1 MFHDFPPKQRA
12 PAHPSAETYSH
23 KRLVLIDSRF
33 HGQSLDASQTLA
45 SKGTETAGELVQ
57 IAGLMDFFCLFH
69 GIYSINKTLWLDMG
83 LKWWLEKGFW
93 MGFNHM
99 FVGW

>member
-1 MFHDFPPKQRA
+1 
-12 PAHPSAETYSH
+12 
-23 KRLVLIDSRF
+23 
-33 HGQSLDASQTLA
+33 
-45 SKGTETAGELVQ
+45 LVQ